1 MMDESFIR
9 KLQPDPDG
17 LDFEGLRKEGI
28 RLVQEMSGDIWTDY
42 NLHDPGVT
50 ILEALCYGLTD
61 LAYRTGFGA
70 GDYLASG
77 DGGIDFGRQA
87 LYRPDEI
94 FSCRAVTDNDY
105 RKLILD
111 AVPNIDNVWIKR
123 YAAQKGDVHGLH
135 YIHVQLN
142 ERVRNQ
148 RDAGIRKVYADL
160 VGKVY
165 AANRNLCEDLAG
177 VAIVDRI
184 PYALSGD
191 IEIDG
196 RREPESI
203 LAEIYYAC
211 AQYLSPSVAVHSH
224 AEMYK
229 NGHPLEE
236 LFSGVSTAHGYIA
249 EEELHPWRG
258 QFSIPDLIGRIGR
271 IEGVKNVKHLAFVDG
286 GGHEQDCIKLGGEH
300 SCLTVACLR
309 LPSPDGEGGIRL
321 QKSGKAYRVSLR
333 KAETEFNRLEF
344 QGQASRRHKRQF
356 DWVAAMMPAAD
367 FRNVSEYFSIQN
379 HFPDVYGLNAHG
391 VPDSAPPARKA
402 QAMQLK
408 AYLLFFE
415 QVMVN
420 FLQNIQGIPGLF
432 SLDGPQ
438 PRSPLVLRNDA
449 IPDVES
455 LYANGVAQMESD
467 VAGLLAK
474 FERYG
479 DRRSR
484 ALDYLL
490 GLYGEKL
497 SLNSLRQFWDEGVDA
512 EGERIANKIAFLK
525 GIVDLGSNRAAAF
538 DYLKPADNEGNVA
551 GLKKKMEMLL
561 GLRSSTQAEEG
572 HEAPGGNIRI
582 VEHILLRPHGEAMH
596 EGHRVP
602 DDFYSFRISIL
613 LPSGPG
619 RYADREF
626 RNLAE
631 ETASLNCPAHI
642 YPEVFW
648 LDAGAMRRFGVLH
661 DEWLKAKR
669 QSGGGPDKADAV
681 AAQLILF
688 LREIRKK
695 NG

>member
-77 DGGIDFGRQA
+77 DGRIDYGRQA

-111 AVPNIDNVWIKR
+111 AVPNVDNVWIKR
-123 YAAQKGDVHGLH
+123 HVARNGGVQGLH
-135 YIHVQLN
+135 FIHVQLS

-148 RDAGIRKVYADL
+148 RDAGVRKVYADL
-160 VGKVY
+160 VRKVY

-177 VAIVDRI
+177 VAIVDRVSY
-184 PYALSGD
+184 PLRGE

-196 RREPESI
+196 KRDPENI

-211 AQYLSPSVAVHSH
+211 AQYLSPGVAVHPH

-229 NGHPLEE
+229 SGLPLEE

-249 EEELHPWRG
+249 EDALHPWRG
-258 QFSIPDLIGRIGR
+258 QFSIPELIGRIGR
-271 IEGVKNVKHLAFVDG
+271 IEGIKNVKHLAFVDEQG
-286 GGHEQDCIKLGGEH
+286 EDQDCIKVGGGH
-300 SCLTVACLR
+300 SGLTVACLR
-309 LPSPDGEGGIRL
+309 LPPPGGEGGIRL
-321 QKSGKAYRVSLR
+321 HKSGKAYRVSLR
-333 KAETEFNRLEF
+333 KVETEFNRLEF

-356 DWVAAMMPAAD
+356 DWVGSMMPVAD
-367 FRNVSEYFSIQN
+367 FRNVSEYYSIQH
-379 HFPDVYGLNAHG
+379 HFPDVYGLNACG
-391 VPDSAPPARKA
+391 VPDSAPLARKA

-420 FLQNIQGIPGLF
+420 FLQNMQDIPGLF
-432 SLDGPQ
+432 SLDDQP
-438 PRSPLVLRNDA
+438 PRSPQVLRNET
-449 IPDVES
+449 IPNVES

-467 VAGLLAK
+467 VAALQAK

-497 SLNSLRQFWDEGVDA
+497 SLNSLRQFWEEGVDA
-512 EGERIANKIAFLK
+512 DGERISSKIAFLN

-538 DYLKPADNEGNVA
+538 DYLKPADDGGNVA
-551 GLKKKMEMLL
+551 GLKKKLEMLL
-561 GLRSSTQAEEG
+561 GLRSLPDGAEG
-572 HEAPGGNIRI
+572 QGSPGGGIRV
-582 VEHILLRPHGEAMH
+582 VEHILLRPLGEAVH

-613 LPSGPG
+613 FPAGPG
-619 RYADREF
+619 RHADREF

-631 ETASLNCPAHI
+631 ETVCLNCPAHI

-648 LDAGAMRRFGVLH
+648 LDAGPMRRFDVLH
-661 DEWLKAKR
+661 EEWLKAKR
-669 QSGGGPDKADAV
+669 PSGGSPDKADAV
-681 AAQLILF
+681 AAQLVLF
-688 LREIRKK
+688 LRETRR
-695 NG
+695 NHG